1 MKIGERIQ
9 KVRKIK
15 GMTQR
20 ELGLEMGFPY
30 MSADVRIAQYENSMR
45 IPKQDTIDRIGKI
58 LQVNPDYLSGPK
70 GDSAEDITRFFF
82 DLEDL
87 GYHIE
92 IHRHKGKMSLIIS
105 GPQITGPLKEW
116 RRIMSRISK
125 GELSGRDYQL
135 WKACWNIK

>member
-9 KVRKIK
+9 KIRKIK

-45 IPKQDTIDRIGKI
+45 IPKQDTIDRIGEI
-58 LQVNPDYLSGPK
+58 LQVNPGYLAGPQ
-70 GDSAEDITRFFF
+70 GDSAEDIIRFFF

-92 IHRHKGKMSLIIS
+92 IHRHKGEIVLIVS
-105 GPQITGPLKEW
+105 APQLNEPLKEW
-116 RRIMSRISK
+116 RRTMSRSSK

-135 WKACWNIK
+135 WKACWSIE